1 MSEMNRISEQVNRDY
16 SMDILR
22 IMASLAVV
30 LIHVSARYFLFS
42 EINSFNWK
50 ISNLFLSCTRWCVPI
65 FFMLSGCFLLDKKI
79 SIKILWKKYVLRLL
93 IILISWNVIYHIP
106 RHKSI
111 IFSISDIINLF
122 FSPGAGFHLWFLY
135 SLIGIYIV
143 IPFLHKIVQ
152 CGLSRYLLLLWFLT
166 CVFLR
171 NINFPNGCDLF
182 TSNIIHFPFC
192 IEYIG
197 YFVLGYFLNKEIS
210 LSINQRKLIY
220 SIGCVSLIVIM
231 VGTYVLCRFTG
242 NRSEYFYDYLNI
254 FNVLVSI
261 ALFVFFRYDVHVCY
275 KGRLSVKMKKLISL
289 LSFSSLGVY
298 LIHVYV
304 LIIISKFITYLS
316 FDALYAIP
324 IIWLTTT
331 VISFI
336 ISFILSK
343 IPVINILVK

>member
-1 MSEMNRISEQVNRDY
+1 MFQP
-16 SMDILR
+16 DIFCFR
-22 IMASLAVV
+22 K
-30 LIHVSARYFLFS
+30 LIHLIGKFLIF
-42 EINSFNWK
+42 FFHV
-50 ISNLFLSCTRWCVPI
+50 LAGVFQF

-93 IILISWNVIYHIP
+93 IILISWNVIYHFP

-289 LSFSSLGVY
+289 LSLSSLGVY
-298 LIHVYV
+298 LIHIFI
-304 LIIISKFITYLS
+304 LIIINKFIPYLS
-316 FDALYAIP
+316 FSAVYAIP
-324 IIWLTTT
+324 IIWLSTTI
-331 VISFI
+331 ISFA